1 MGAPGIIGGMAT
13 DHVVLRPDDEGVD
26 AYRLLTALVV
36 PRPIAWVSTI
46 SADGVGNLAPYSFF
60 TVASADPPVVQVTSV
75 GEKDTLRNARATGE
89 LTISL
94 ASEPLIDA
102 VNATSAGVDP
112 DVDEADRVGLA
123 MAPSR
128 VVTPPRVAGSPASLE
143 CRLRTTVPVGGATL
157 LLADVVAFTIDPAV
171 LDGDH
176 PRFDLLAP
184 LARLGG
190 TEWGLPGEVVTR
202 DRPS

>member
-112 DVDEADRVGLA
+112 DVDEADRVGLQ

-128 VVTPPRVAGSPASLE
+128 VVAPPRVAGSPASLE
-143 CRLRTTVPVGGATL
+143 CRLRTTIPVGGATL
-157 LLADVVAFTIDPAV
+157 LLADVVAFTIDPVV

>member
-1 MGAPGIIGGMAT
+1 MAS

-46 SADGVGNLAPYSFF
+46 SAGGVGNLAPYSFF

-112 DVDEADRVGLA
+112 EVDEADRVGLA
-123 MAPSR
+123 MAPSQ
-128 VVTPPRVAGSPASLE
+128 VVAPPRVADSPASLE
-143 CRLRTTVPVGGATL
+143 CRLRTTIPVGGATL
-157 LLADVVAFTIDPAV
+157 LLADVVAVTIDPAV
-171 LDGDH
+171 LDGTH

>member
-1 MGAPGIIGGMAT
+1 MAT

-112 DVDEADRVGLA
+112 DVDEADRVGLQ

-128 VVTPPRVAGSPASLE
+128 VVAPPRVAGSPASLE
-143 CRLRTTVPVGGATL
+143 CRLRTTIPVGGATL
-157 LLADVVAFTIDPAV
+157 LLADVVAFTIDPVV